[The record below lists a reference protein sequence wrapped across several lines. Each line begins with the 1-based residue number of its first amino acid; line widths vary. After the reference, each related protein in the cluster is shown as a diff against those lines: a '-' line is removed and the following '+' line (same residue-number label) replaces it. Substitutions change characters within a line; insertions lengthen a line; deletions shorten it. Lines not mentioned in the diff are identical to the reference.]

1 MGHLGLAGWIAVWI
15 GVSFSVTAFWVP
27 LGLAVFRHL
36 TEEFTDS
43 LADPYVRR
51 AKDLRAAHDADRRVF
66 TQHFFV
72 FAAWGLMIFLSVH
85 GLSHVLILGM
95 VGLYV
100 VLKTFV
106 EVQIAWS
113 RDHTVSVDQ
122 ARAARVEKLMSGH

>member
-1 MGHLGLAGWIAVWI
+1 MAAWILLLLPFSLQQYGRSQYKSPTFIVMVII
-15 GVSFSVTAFWVP
+15 GFC
-27 LGLAVFRHL
+27 L
-36 TEEFTDS
+36 
-43 LADPYVRR
+43 
-51 AKDLRAAHDADRRVF
+51 
-66 TQHFFV
+66 FFV

>member
-1 MGHLGLAGWIAVWI
+1 M
-15 GVSFSVTAFWVP
+15 
-27 LGLAVFRHL
+27 
-36 TEEFTDS
+36 
-43 LADPYVRR
+43 ADPYVRR
-51 AKDLRAAHDADRRVF
+51 AKDLRAAHDTDRRVF

-85 GLSHVLILGM
+85 GLSHVLVLGM

-106 EVQIAWS
+106 EVQITWS